1 MMKKIMIKSA
11 KLILDE
17 MGLSQNGIIH
27 KRLDQEV
34 ERRCR
39 VYVPRKDGFLEAS
52 GAASFPETG
61 FVTWDR
67 PYAKYQYYGF
77 LMVGKKN
84 KILTSKPLKSHGGG
98 LRGSRWFERMKIDC
112 IRDIL
117 NTLASA
123 VGGKAK

>member
-17 MGLSQNGIIH
+17 MGLSQKGIIH

-52 GAASFPETG
+52 GAASFPET
-61 FVTWDR
+61 
-67 PYAKYQYYGF
+67 
-77 LMVGKKN
+77 VGM
-84 KILTSKPLKSHGGG
+84 ISPSVSS
-98 LRGSRWFERMKIDC
+98 RGQI
-112 IRDIL
+112 
-117 NTLASA
+117 NTAASESCT
-123 VGGKAK
+123 